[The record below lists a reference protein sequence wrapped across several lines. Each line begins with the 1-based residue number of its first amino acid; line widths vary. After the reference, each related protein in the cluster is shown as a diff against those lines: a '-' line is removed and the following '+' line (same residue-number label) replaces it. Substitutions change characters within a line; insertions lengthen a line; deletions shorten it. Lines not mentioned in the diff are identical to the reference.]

1 MKNFI
6 KQKLYEALE
15 DKGYKVLPYD
25 PKPEMKAAGAYPSL
39 SNPSFKLK
47 LNKIRFRMAKA
58 ANMASQYKSANP
70 DDNYFLSPTDGDGF
84 YQVEFRHDGQIKTK
98 HIRASADMM
107 QQGGAFQPSDVGTC
121 KTFQNIARYCFVK
134 AGKNGGAVGQ
144 SPADDAANKALIIFK
159 GEILDFLGSGSYDD
173 GKSAEI
179 SAQSM
184 DDKMKRHKEKK
195 DLETKLGRRLSD
207 SEWQN
212 FLETGEI
219 PKPKSG
225 ISMDPEQAAEFE
237 KRQVMAQ
244 ARIAAAKARMN
255 K

>member
-39 SNPSFKLK
+39 SNPSFKMD
-47 LNKIRFRMAKA
+47 LNKIKFRMAKA
-58 ANMASQYKSANP
+58 ANLASDYKTTNP
-70 DDNYFLSPTDGDGF
+70 EDNYFLSPTDGDGF

-98 HIRASADMM
+98 HIRASADML
-107 QQGGAFQPSDVGTC
+107 QQGGAFRPSDVGTC

-159 GEILDFLGSGSYDD
+159 SEILDFLGSGSYDD
-173 GKSAEI
+173 GKAAEI

-184 DDKMKRHKEKK
+184 DDKMKSHKQKK

-212 FLETGEI
+212 FLATGEI
-219 PKPKSG
+219 PKPKSA
-225 ISMDPEQAAEFE
+225 ITMDPEKAAEFE
-237 KRQVMAQ
+237 KRQAMT
-244 ARIAAAKARMN
+244 KARLDAARARM
-255 K
+255 KK

>member
-39 SNPSFKLK
+39 SNPSFKLN

-58 ANMASQYKSANP
+58 ANMASDYKASNP

-134 AGKNGGAVGQ
+134 AGKNGGAVGV

-173 GKSAEI
+173 GKAAEI

-184 DDKMKRHKEKK
+184 EDKMKLHKQKK

-212 FLETGEI
+212 FLSTGET
-219 PKPKSG
+219 PKTKSG
-225 ISMDPEQAAEFE
+225 IAMDPEKAAEIE
-237 KRQVMAQ
+237 KRQAMAQ
-244 ARIAAAKARMN
+244 DRIAAAKARMN

>member
-6 KQKLYEALE
+6 KQKLYEALSN
-15 DKGYKVLPYD
+15 KGYKVIPYD
-25 PKPEMKAAGAYPSL
+25 DRPELKAAGAYPSL
-39 SNPSFKLK
+39 SKPSFKLD
-47 LNKIRFRMAKA
+47 LNKIKFRMVKA
-58 ANMASQYKSANP
+58 AQEASNYNSANP

-98 HIRASADMM
+98 HIMSSADMM
-107 QQGGAFQPSDVGTC
+107 QQNGPFKPSDVGTC

-134 AGKNGGAVGQ
+134 AGKNGGAVGV
-144 SPADDAANKALIIFK
+144 SPAEDAANKALIIFRS
-159 GEILDFLGSGSYDD
+159 EILDFLGDSGYDD

-184 DDKMKRHKEKK
+184 DDKMKKHKQKK
-195 DLETKLGRRLSD
+195 DLETKIGRRLTD
-207 SEWQN
+207 LEWN
-212 FLETGEI
+212 KFLETGEM
-219 PKPKSG
+219 PNPKSG
-225 ISMDPEQAAEFE
+225 IYMDPEQAADIE
-237 KRQVMAQ
+237 KKQAMVH

>member
-39 SNPSFKLK
+39 SNPSFKID
-47 LNKIRFRMAKA
+47 LNKIKFRMAKA
-58 ANMASQYKSANP
+58 ANLASDYKTTNP
-70 DDNYFLSPTDGDGF
+70 EDNYFLSPTDGDGF

-98 HIRASADMM
+98 HVRASADML

-144 SPADDAANKALIIFK
+144 SPADDATNKTLIIFK
-159 GEILDFLGSGSYDD
+159 SEILDFLDSGSYDD
-173 GKSAEI
+173 GKAAEI

-184 DDKMKRHKEKK
+184 DDKMKSHKQKK
-195 DLETKLGRRLSD
+195 DIETKLGRRLSD

-212 FLETGEI
+212 FLATGET

-225 ISMDPEQAAEFE
+225 ITMDPEKAAELE
-237 KRQVMAQ
+237 KKQ
-244 ARIAAAKARMN
+244 AMTKARLDAARARM
-255 K
+255 KK